1 MIEEILPDLYKL
13 ELPLPK
19 NPLKAISSYLIK
31 AREHSLLIDTGM
43 NREECITV
51 MHSDLTKLNVNLRK
65 TDFFITHFHADH
77 LGLVADLATPTSKVY
92 FNELEAHAI
101 SSGSHW
107 QEVYEFAHLN
117 GFPNSEL
124 QQALRTHPG
133 FRYGLKNHVDFSTLK
148 EGDEIGI
155 GDYLFTCIETHG
167 HSPGHM
173 CLYEP
178 SKKIL
183 VSGDHLLIDITP
195 NIALW
200 SDREDPL
207 SEYLASLDKVYALD
221 VNLVLPGHRGIFN
234 DHRKRILELKHHHQA
249 RANEI
254 ISILEKGKK
263 NAYEVASQMTWDVT
277 YDSWQVFPSSQ
288 KWFAVGETLAHLKYL
303 EERRIVRKE
312 MQGQEIVF
320 LAM

>member
-1 MIEEILPDLYKL
+1 
-13 ELPLPK
+13 
-19 NPLKAISSYLIK
+19 
-31 AREHSLLIDTGM
+31 
-43 NREECITV
+43 
-51 MHSDLTKLNVNLRK
+51 
-65 TDFFITHFHADH
+65 
-77 LGLVADLATPTSKVY
+77 
-92 FNELEAHAI
+92 
-101 SSGSHW
+101 
-107 QEVYEFAHLN
+107 
-117 GFPNSEL
+117 
-124 QQALRTHPG
+124 
-133 FRYGLKNHVDFSTLK
+133 VDFSTLK